1 MITPKQ
7 QEPARM
13 PAFRISDSETM
24 QNKLMYQIRSG
35 NLNEDAM
42 NRLQTQCTEELHQ
55 LRSELDVMLQELREI
70 ADRLNGRTIQESIA
84 A

>member
-7 QEPARM
+7 KEPTRM

-24 QNKLMYQIRSG
+24 QNKLMYQIRVG
-35 NLNEDAM
+35 NMNEDAM
-42 NRLQTQCTEELHQ
+42 NRLQAQCTEELQ
-55 LRSELDVMLQELREI
+55 LLRSELDIMLQELREI

>member
-7 QEPARM
+7 QEPTRM

-24 QNKLMYQIRSG
+24 QNKLMYQIRMG
-35 NLNEDAM
+35 NVNEGAM
-42 NRLQTQCTEELHQ
+42 NRIQEQCKEELQQ